1 MVYTSRNGKWTIS
14 FKRSRD
20 IKKMQKLYHC
30 RDKLVS
36 ISWRIRK
43 IHSQEKP
50 NWQWQ
55 DSLEMEILLSSRS
68 NGRLPKENAQYILL
82 TMSLLKIKQ
91 GKSLDLCPVSE
102 KGIIAE
108 MAVNGCIRER
118 ELNIYWAL
126 TTNKVMKASSW
137 IFLKEKCV
145 PLQVMGHKTQA
156 FRKADFWKSSEK
168 VANPIASD

>member
-1 MVYTSRNGKWTIS
+1 MGDGQSCSKEAV
-14 FKRSRD
+14 RD
-20 IKKMQKLYHC
+20 IKKMQKPYHY

-55 DSLEMEILLSSRS
+55 DSLEMETLLSSRS
-68 NGRLPKENAQYILL
+68 DGRLPKENAQYLILL

-91 GKSLDLCPVSE
+91 SKSLDLCPVNE

-108 MAVNGCIRER
+108 MAVNRCIRER
-118 ELNIYWAL
+118 ELNIYWVL
-126 TTNKVMKASSW
+126 TISKVMKALSW

-168 VANPIASD
+168 VANPMASD